1 MECLVN
7 RFFGVKGETR
17 IHFSRNFA
25 RHDLED
31 LAAEGDQKSVEGGID
46 FVVQTFTL
54 EKSQYVCARMM

>member
-17 IHFSRNFA
+17 INFGRNFA

-31 LAAEGDQKSVEGGID
+31 LAAKGDEKSVEGGID
-46 FVVQTFTL
+46 FVVQIFALDT
-54 EKSQYVCARMM
+54 SQYGCSRMT